1 MEHPKSNI
9 KKNYFKKIIVPIDGS
24 NLSKKAAKVACY
36 LGEQLNIKII
46 FFHVVNVTG
55 IIFGTGEV
63 TYDPEMNDVL
73 REHGKSIL
81 NSFKESFS
89 NMNVKIKTVMVE
101 GIPDD
106 EIIKEAK
113 KDDLVIMGSKG
124 QSALERILIGSV
136 TEKVIHHTDATVMV
150 VR

>member
-1 MEHPKSNI
+1 MEHPKSNNRM
-9 KKNYFKKIIVPIDGS
+9 NYFKRIIVPIDGS
-24 NLSKKAAKVACY
+24 NLSKKASKIACY

-73 REHGKSIL
+73 QEHGKSIL

-89 NMNVKIKTVMVE
+89 NVNVKIKTVMVE